1 MESVGS
7 PILLLEPNKATV
19 ELSVLLQVFIKHR
32 DGSIINL
39 LLLKAVSGT
48 RGAQAASRDGV
59 VAWADPLT
67 VCLQDLSLNVRLS
80 ISRSSLMLAFSLG
93 R

>member
-1 MESVGS
+1 MGN

-19 ELSVLLQVFIKHR
+19 ELSVLLQVFVKR
-32 DGSIINL
+32 PDGSIINL

-48 RGAQAASRDGV
+48 RGAWAASRDGA
-59 VAWADPLT
+59 VAWADLLT

-80 ISRSSLMLAFSLG
+80 ISRGSLVLAFSLG